1 MIIAHAMVRRER
13 SLSPGEGPSSKR
25 PRMEPSE
32 MENVNEDDDE
42 QSNEQSNGNYCILWV
57 CISQI

>member
-13 SLSPGEGPSSKR
+13 SLSPGKGPSSKR

-42 QSNEQSNGNYCILWV
+42 QSNETKQR
-57 CISQI
+57 